1 MKKERKLRERICPL
15 CGKAYTAVPALS
27 RKDNRT
33 LICPDCGTRQAL
45 ASMGIKEE
53 EQEKILEIMHK
64 NVHN

>member
-1 MKKERKLRERICPL
+1 MKKERKLPERICPL

-27 RKDNRT
+27 RTDNRT